1 MGRLW
6 KTLPSGKR
14 VRTAAGIKHEY
25 RKFQSSDKAK
35 AERASRNKARRQ
47 AISKGEAHVGDNTAV
62 HHIDSNPN
70 HDGASNLR
78 VESARKNAGEHED
91 SRLKGSTR
99 DKEDWGKD

>member
-14 VRTAAGIKHEY
+14 VRTEAGVAHEY
-25 RKFQSSDKAK
+25 RKFQSSIKAK
-35 AERASRNKARRQ
+35 KERASRNKSRRQ
-47 AISKGEAHVGDNTAV
+47 AIASGTAHVGDNTAV

-70 HDGASNLR
+70 HDRASNLR
-78 VESARKNAGEHED
+78 IESASKNAGEAED
-91 SRLKGSTR
+91 SRLKGSAR